1 MQGYRFAKNTKQN
14 SIYTYS
20 STIKFKTRLNE
31 IGLSPGCLSWKDE
44 FRRLFF
50 LSPWSGINME
60 EKVPEAQGSLK
71 WFTNYAGKQT
81 QYDPRCPETICNAHY
96 GKVCMIQT

>member
-1 MQGYRFAKNTKQN
+1 M
-14 SIYTYS
+14 
-20 STIKFKTRLNE
+20 NE

-71 WFTNYAGKQT
+71 WFTNYAGKQA
-81 QYDPRCPETICNAHY
+81 QYDPRCPETICKAHY
-96 GKVCMIQT
+96 GKVCKIQT